1 MGVGGRE
8 RKGFEFDVLGRG
20 VGKRGV
26 LESGVIEYWKVM
38 V

>member
-8 RKGFEFDVLGRG
+8 RKGLELDVSGRG

-26 LESGVIEYWKVM
+26 LESGATEY
-38 V
+38 